1 MKEVYI
7 IINTKHASM
16 KKVLVVLASLL
27 FMGVSANAQN
37 EFYPGWYLG
46 VQGGANYVT
55 SNNWAIN
62 HFKHIS
68 PNGALSIGYD
78 FSPVF
83 GLRGNIS
90 GPMGYFP
97 TNGTTKNPFYYAQAA
112 LDATID
118 ICNIFRYRETR
129 FLNPYIFLGAG
140 ANYRFAA
147 NDQPGSISPAV
158 RAGLGFDFRLSELVD
173 LSLEFQDNALNGK
186 FNTLDDNTYFGGEIL
201 KIKRP
206 FKWDDNFAAL
216 LGLKF
221 NIGAANKRAAV
232 RAAEAAAAEA
242 AALAAA
248 KAAAD
253 KAAAEKAAAE
263 KAAAEKAAAEKAAA
277 ERAAAEKAAA
287 EKAAAEAAAASVK
300 VENIYFELDK
310 YVIRKSEAPK
320 VDHIVAV
327 LKEFPNAVV
336 TISGYADKQTG
347 KPKHNMTLSQNR
359 AEGVAKALK
368 DAGIAA
374 DRITV
379 NYYGDTVQVSDVQEE
394 NRVAVVVTK

>member
-1 MKEVYI
+1 
-7 IINTKHASM
+7 M

-55 SNNWAIN
+55 SNEWAIN

-68 PNGALSIGYD
+68 PNGALSFGYD
-78 FSPVF
+78 FTPVF
-83 GLRGNIS
+83 GLRANIS
-90 GPMGYFP
+90 GPMGYYPVEHKTLGKF
-97 TNGTTKNPFYYAQAA
+97 FYAQAA

-118 ICNIFRYRETR
+118 ICNIFKYKETR
-129 FLNPYIFLGAG
+129 FLSPYIFVGGG

-147 NDQPGSISPAV
+147 NNQAASISPAV
-158 RAGLGFDFRLSELVD
+158 RAGLGFDFRLSDLVD
-173 LSLEFQDNALNGK
+173 LSLEFQDNALNNK
-186 FNTLDDNTYFGGEIL
+186 FNTLDDNALFGGEIL

-221 NIGAANKRAAV
+221 NIGAASKKAAV
-232 RAAEAAAAEA
+232 RDAEAAAAEA

-277 ERAAAEKAAA
+277 DKAAAEKAAA
-287 EKAAAEAAAASVK
+287 EKAAAEQANASVK
-300 VENIYFELDK
+300 VENIYFDLDK

-359 AEGVAKALK
+359 AERVAKALK

-374 DRITV
+374 SRITV
-379 NYYGDTVQVSDVQEE
+379 NYYGDTVQVSDVMEE